1 MADTSIYQD
10 PPGQVEHDILNMA
23 SFPPQPGKNF
33 GTSQHGASSQEAIQH
48 AQPSEA
54 VNVPA
59 GSMKRQF
66 ERIAIVNR
74 GETAMRL
81 IRAVRELN
89 REEHRELTTVALFT
103 EPDRRAMFVHE
114 ADDAVSIG
122 AASFVDPEDRQRKSS
137 YLDRKRIERALV
149 AAHADA
155 AWVGWGLISEEPWFA
170 ELCQQLGIAFIGP
183 NANVLALFRDKIA
196 AKQLAERIGIPI
208 IPWSGGPVSSLAE
221 AQQQA
226 SKLGY
231 PLIFK
236 SARGTHGEG
245 MQRANSPDE
254 LAHAFESARAEARNL
269 YGDATIF
276 LESAIAGAHQVEVQ
290 IIADNAG
297 TTWAVGVRDCTVQR
311 HSQKVFEESSS
322 PVLFKEQ
329 EQALREAAIRLCQEA
344 GYHNAGTVEFLYDP
358 NSREFW
364 FLEVNPCLDVEHP
377 VTEVTTGLDLVK
389 LQLSIA
395 QGEPLRGELPATNG
409 HAVEVRLYAEDP
421 DNGFAPGPGTLDL
434 FRLASGPGLRID
446 TGFSE
451 GDVISS
457 EFHLMLAKIIAWGRD
472 RQEALARL
480 SRALAESAVVVRG
493 GMNNKAFLL
502 DFLSHPELDY
512 GTIDT
517 RWLDRLVEAKD
528 HRPRQHAD
536 IALLQAA
543 IDAYD
548 VESQIEQ
555 KQFYTSAARGRP
567 RARSGTGIA
576 TDFHYLGHGYRF
588 TVARLGPQQ
597 YRVIT
602 DRKGFD
608 VRVERIGTF
617 ESRVTCFDQRH
628 RVLSVMSGPNH
639 LVEVD
644 GISHRITRDEGG
656 IVRSP
661 SPSVVVAIAVAAGD
675 SVEVGDRLIVVEA
688 MKMEMAITAPFSGR
702 VSQVYVG
709 NNVQVDAGAPL
720 VQLEPLT
727 LLDSPAAERV
737 RFNANTAKTD
747 ASETPAERRDQV
759 LEALRYQMLGYDV
772 DQAEAK
778 RLPGELSAVYKVLP
792 ADDKELQRGED
803 QLLSIFA
810 DISSLFRRALDPAE
824 AEAQDIQVH
833 SAEQDLLTYLRSR
846 DSRLER
852 LSPQFTEKLQ
862 RALAHYGV
870 ENLDPSP
877 ELDTSLLMIYR
888 SHQNDTQQLAAI
900 VTILE
905 QRLAHVDLLATTASQ
920 ELRELLDRL
929 LLATQGH
936 YPTISDLAREVR
948 FSYFDEPLFEQ
959 ARSRIYKEME
969 THLTYLAEHPNASY
983 RQERIDALVTCPQPL
998 QALLT
1003 SRFPASDDI
1012 MRRLMLEVL
1021 TRRYYRI
1028 RLLQEV
1034 ETTTIDGQAFA
1045 TASYDFEGAHIH
1057 VVTTFAEYSQLEN
1070 ALDAMA
1076 RIATGLPPEHDVVA
1090 DFYVWHR
1097 GQIGDAEAMEEAIR
1111 SQLNKTGFPR
1121 PLRRIVVAVIGSG
1134 RGVGMSRTNHFTYRP
1149 KEDGYQ
1155 ENHLYRGL
1163 HPMMGKRLNIWRLS
1177 NFNIKRL
1184 PSVEDIYLFHG
1195 IARDNP
1201 KDERLFAIAE
1211 VRDVTPLRDDAGKVV
1226 QIPHLERMFMEALAG
1241 IRLYQ
1246 SRLPAHQ
1253 RLPWNRVILYVWP
1266 PLELTSE
1273 EVVELM
1279 QKLWPFTEGLGL
1291 EKVVIITKLVDP
1303 QNGGWHERVLH
1314 ISNPGGQELVLR
1326 LDVPND
1332 APIRTLNEY
1341 RQKVVQLRRRGLV
1354 YPYELIEMLT
1364 PTSESTRSH
1373 LPPGDFT
1380 EYDLNEDNRL
1390 VPVDRPYGKNKSGL
1404 VVGVIRNYTAK
1415 YPEGMTRVLL
1425 LGDPSKNMGS
1435 LSEPE
1440 CRRVIEVIALSR
1452 RLQVPIE
1459 WFTLSAGAKISMD
1472 SGTENMDWISRALK
1486 HIVQYTQDGGRFN
1499 IVVNGINVGGQPY
1512 WNSGATIMMHTRGTL
1527 IMTPNGAMVL
1537 TGKQSLDYS
1546 GGVSAEDNYGIGG
1559 YERIMGPNGEAQYFA
1574 PDLSSACQLL
1584 MRYYEHTYVMPG
1596 ERFPRRVAT
1605 NDPIER
1611 DVRNY
1616 PYVSTRPE
1624 DRDLTRVGDL
1634 FSDEKNAGRKH
1645 PFDMRKVMVALI
1657 DNDHQPLERWHD
1669 MRDAE
1674 NAIVWDAHIGGYPV
1688 AMIGIES
1695 RPIPRRGFIPG
1706 DGPEQ
1711 WTAGTLFPMSS
1722 KKIAR
1727 TLNSANGNRPVVVVA
1742 NLSGF
1747 DGSPESMRDMELE
1760 LGAEIGKAVANFQ
1773 GPIVFCTVSRFHGG
1787 SFVVFSGALND
1798 NVEVAAVEGSY
1809 ASIIGGVPA
1818 AAVVFTRD
1826 VDTRTKADPR
1836 VKELQEQM
1844 AKADSAQKA
1853 VLRAQ
1858 LNTVMEQVRS
1868 EKVGEVAS
1876 EFDHTHDILRAQRV
1890 GSVDYV
1896 IPAARLRPYLV
1907 EAIERGIARELE
1919 QLAVR
1924 G

>member
-10 PPGQVEHDILNMA
+10 PPGQIEHDILNMA
-23 SFPPQPGKNF
+23 GFPPQPDKNF
-33 GTSQHGASSQEAIQH
+33 GTSQEGASSQEAIQH

-149 AAHADA
+149 AARADA

-183 NANVLALFRDKIA
+183 DAKALALFRDKIA
-196 AKQLAERIGIPI
+196 AKQLAERIGIPV
-208 IPWSGGPVSSLAE
+208 IPWSGEPVSSLAE

-245 MQRANSPDE
+245 MQRANSQDE

-297 TTWAVGVRDCTVQR
+297 KTWAVGVRDCTVQR

-329 EQALREAAIRLCQEA
+329 EQALREAAIRLCQEV

-364 FLEVNPCLDVEHP
+364 FLEVNPCLDVEHT

-597 YRVIT
+597 YRVTT

-617 ESRVTCFDQRH
+617 ESRVTCFGQRH

-656 IVRSP
+656 IVRAP
-661 SPSVVVAIAVAAGD
+661 GPAVVVAIAVAAGD
-675 SVEVGDRLIVVEA
+675 RVSVGDRLVVVEA
-688 MKMEMAITAPFSGR
+688 MKMEMAITAPFAGR
-702 VSQVYVG
+702 VSRLYVG
-709 NNVQVDAGAPL
+709 NNVQVDAEAPL
-720 VQLEPLT
+720 VQLEPLK
-727 LLDSPAAERV
+727 LRDEPYIAERV
-737 RFNANTAKTD
+737 QFDTSIVQADEA
-747 ASETPAERRDQV
+747 PERRRDRV

-778 RLPGELSAVYKVLP
+778 RLAGELNEIYKALP
-792 ADDKELQRGED
+792 VDEKELQRGED
-803 QLLSIFA
+803 EILSIFA
-810 DISSLFRRALDPAE
+810 DISSLFRRTLDPGE

-846 DSRLER
+846 DSRQER
-852 LSPQFTEKLQ
+852 LSPQFLSRLQ
-862 RALAHYGV
+862 RALVHYGV
-870 ENLDPSP
+870 EGLDPSP
-877 ELDTSLLMIYR
+877 ELDTALLMIYKA
-888 SHQNDTQQLAAI
+888 HQNDTQQLAAI
-900 VTILE
+900 IAILE
-905 QRLAHVDLLATTASQ
+905 RRLAHADTLASSTD
-920 ELRELLDRL
+920 EGLRELLDRL
-929 LLATQGH
+929 LLATQGR
-936 YPTISDLAREVR
+936 YPTISDLATEIR
-948 FSYFDEPLFEQ
+948 FSYFDEPLLEQ
-959 ARSRIYKEME
+959 VRKKVYEEME
-969 THLTYLAEHPNASY
+969 AHLTYLAEHPDTDS
-983 RQERIDALVTCPQPL
+983 RQEQIDALVTCPQPL
-998 QALLT
+998 KALLT
-1003 SRFPASDDI
+1003 SRFPAAND
-1012 MRRLMLEVL
+1012 MMQRLMLEVL

-1028 RLLQEV
+1028 RLLEEV
-1034 ETTTIDGQAFA
+1034 ETTNVDGQAFA
-1045 TASYDFEGAHIH
+1045 TASYDFEGSRIH
-1057 VVTTFAEYSQLEN
+1057 VITMFSDYGHLESALN
-1070 ALDAMA
+1070 ALA
-1076 RIATGLPPEHDVVA
+1076 RFTTSVPSDHDVVA
-1090 DFYVWHR
+1090 DIYAWH
-1097 GQIGDAEAMEEAIR
+1097 QNALGDAEAMEEEIR
-1111 SQLNKTGFPR
+1111 GKINKTNFPR
-1121 PLRRIVVAVIGSG
+1121 PLRRIVVATISSQHSAGTSG
-1134 RGVGMSRTNHFTYRP
+1134 TNHFTYRP
-1149 KEDGYQ
+1149 KED
-1155 ENHLYRGL
+1155 
-1163 HPMMGKRLNIWRLS
+1163 
-1177 NFNIKRL
+1177 
-1184 PSVEDIYLFHG
+1184 
-1195 IARDNP
+1195 
-1201 KDERLFAIAE
+1201 
-1211 VRDVTPLRDDAGKVV
+1211 
-1226 QIPHLERMFMEALAG
+1226 
-1241 IRLYQ
+1241 
-1246 SRLPAHQ
+1246 
-1253 RLPWNRVILYVWP
+1253 
-1266 PLELTSE
+1266 
-1273 EVVELM
+1273 
-1279 QKLWPFTEGLGL
+1279 
-1291 EKVVIITKLVDP
+1291 
-1303 QNGGWHERVLH
+1303 
-1314 ISNPGGQELVLR
+1314 
-1326 LDVPND
+1326 
-1332 APIRTLNEY
+1332 EY
-1341 RQKVVQLRRRGLV
+1341 
-1354 YPYELIEMLT
+1354 
-1364 PTSESTRSH
+1364 
-1373 LPPGDFT
+1373 
-1380 EYDLNEDNRL
+1380 
-1390 VPVDRPYGKNKSGL
+1390 
-1404 VVGVIRNYTAK
+1404 
-1415 YPEGMTRVLL
+1415 
-1425 LGDPSKNMGS
+1425 
-1435 LSEPE
+1435 
-1440 CRRVIEVIALSR
+1440 
-1452 RLQVPIE
+1452 
-1459 WFTLSAGAKISMD
+1459 
-1472 SGTENMDWISRALK
+1472 
-1486 HIVQYTQDGGRFN
+1486 
-1499 IVVNGINVGGQPY
+1499 
-1512 WNSGATIMMHTRGTL
+1512 
-1527 IMTPNGAMVL
+1527 
-1537 TGKQSLDYS
+1537 
-1546 GGVSAEDNYGIGG
+1546 
-1559 YERIMGPNGEAQYFA
+1559 
-1574 PDLSSACQLL
+1574 
-1584 MRYYEHTYVMPG
+1584 
-1596 ERFPRRVAT
+1596 
-1605 NDPIER
+1605 
-1611 DVRNY
+1611 
-1616 PYVSTRPE
+1616 
-1624 DRDLTRVGDL
+1624 
-1634 FSDEKNAGRKH
+1634 
-1645 PFDMRKVMVALI
+1645 
-1657 DNDHQPLERWHD
+1657 
-1669 MRDAE
+1669 
-1674 NAIVWDAHIGGYPV
+1674 
-1688 AMIGIES
+1688 
-1695 RPIPRRGFIPG
+1695 
-1706 DGPEQ
+1706 
-1711 WTAGTLFPMSS
+1711 
-1722 KKIAR
+1722 
-1727 TLNSANGNRPVVVVA
+1727 
-1742 NLSGF
+1742 
-1747 DGSPESMRDMELE
+1747 
-1760 LGAEIGKAVANFQ
+1760 
-1773 GPIVFCTVSRFHGG
+1773 
-1787 SFVVFSGALND
+1787 
-1798 NVEVAAVEGSY
+1798 
-1809 ASIIGGVPA
+1809 
-1818 AAVVFTRD
+1818 
-1826 VDTRTKADPR
+1826 
-1836 VKELQEQM
+1836 
-1844 AKADSAQKA
+1844 
-1853 VLRAQ
+1853 
-1858 LNTVMEQVRS
+1858 
-1868 EKVGEVAS
+1868 
-1876 EFDHTHDILRAQRV
+1876 
-1890 GSVDYV
+1890 
-1896 IPAARLRPYLV
+1896 
-1907 EAIERGIARELE
+1907 
-1919 QLAVR
+1919 
-1924 G
+1924 